1 MGTIAD
7 IMRDT
12 RSLDYGSSGFKQ
24 PGARTGP
31 GGGGSGHLGVRWI
44 LFALKPKEFLNPKP

>member
-7 IMRDT
+7 IKRDT

-31 GGGGSGHLGVRWI
+31 VGGGGGGGLVI
-44 LFALKPKEFLNPKP
+44 